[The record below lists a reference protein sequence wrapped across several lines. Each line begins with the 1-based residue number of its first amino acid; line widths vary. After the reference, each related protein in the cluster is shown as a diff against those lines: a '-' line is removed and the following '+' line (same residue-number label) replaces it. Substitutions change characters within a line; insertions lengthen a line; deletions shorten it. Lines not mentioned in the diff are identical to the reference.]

1 MIKPSLSLV
10 LPFVYLCASGRVVEL
25 VGDAQVALV
34 EAHGL
39 IGLPQRL
46 VGRAQVGER
55 PRRPLEVTAV
65 LYELSFIN

>member
-10 LPFVYLCASGRVVEL
+10 LPFVYLCAGGRVVEL
-25 VGDAQVALV
+25 VGHAQVALV

-55 PRRPLEVTAV
+55 PGRPLEVTAV
-65 LYELSFIN
+65 